1 MWLPVM
7 SVTNACVFV
16 IKYNQLHQGKSGC
29 MATLSCKVFTLT
41 AFCVHVAN
49 TANLANLAN
58 AANTAGTQGVSSCSS
73 LWSAS
78 PHNASTHT
86 HAHTHTHTH
95 ARTHTHTPAAIRYG
109 QHLLITQALTPSLV
123 HRFRRES

>member
-78 PHNASTHT
+78 PHNASTHSFSGT
-86 HAHTHTHTH
+86 QVQKRKLMLIKGSARIRISAHKDQR
-95 ARTHTHTPAAIRYG
+95 ALGSACIRISA
-109 QHLLITQALTPSLV
+109 Q
-123 HRFRRES
+123 